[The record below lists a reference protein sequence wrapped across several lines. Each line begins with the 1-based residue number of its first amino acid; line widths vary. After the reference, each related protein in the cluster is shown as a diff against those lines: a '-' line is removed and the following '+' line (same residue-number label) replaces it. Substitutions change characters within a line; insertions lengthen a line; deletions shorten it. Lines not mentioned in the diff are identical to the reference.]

1 VTDPT
6 LIAHHI
12 CAANVRQYNQ
22 AEDTP
27 FGSGPLATLLGTLAD
42 SQTAINLL
50 QGQVPPNLDLPLDK
64 TNQILLN
71 LSQPLSLK
79 PKEIQLEIT
88 PDQFCA
94 TYKVVK
100 EQTSSSP
107 SGRHVGHY
115 KAVLEDSLICSLH
128 SKMMSIPYLT
138 GFSPTRWRSVVD
150 IMLKK
155 KPGEPKIHR
164 LRIIALLES
173 DFNQANRILFTRQL
187 GFHMEDNNICPP
199 MHYGSGPGKM
209 CQSAILNKQ
218 LQYDIIRE
226 SKRTAAFLENDAIG
240 CFDRLVN
247 S

>member
-155 KPGEPKIHR
+155 NQ
-164 LRIIALLES
+164 ES
-173 DFNQANRILFTRQL
+173 QRYIDL
-187 GFHMEDNNICPP
+187 G
-199 MHYGSGPGKM
+199 
-209 CQSAILNKQ
+209 
-218 LQYDIIRE
+218 
-226 SKRTAAFLENDAIG
+226 
-240 CFDRLVN
+240 
-247 S
+247 